1 MARPNYDKP
10 AYFINREAS
19 WLEFNWRVLEEAED
33 ENNPPLER
41 LKFLSIT
48 ASNLDEFF
56 EVRVAGVL
64 QRIEDGHLDYG
75 PDGLLP
81 EQERELIAEKTHEFV
96 EAQYACWNQ
105 RLRPSLAENGIRI
118 LEMQEL
124 DTEASDFV
132 NDFYEREVDPL
143 LTPVTIDPAHPFPR
157 VLNKALCFAFLLR
170 RRRRASSIYMG
181 VVTIPRALPRL
192 LRIPAPAGS
201 LDFVSLGDLIASH
214 AATMVSGAVRRPAR
228 PGAVAGAGGPG
239 AGRGLVHRPVLLLP
253 LLLLPAQLLAE
264 HDLLAGEAGRPVRA
278 PAGVHGVPAVPR
290 GALALR
296 VAGAAELLPRVPLLA
311 GRVLM
316 MKPERGEGG
325 GQSAGTATVPVTRSP
340 PPTCLRSRP
349 RATAHFGGW

>member
-1 MARPNYDKP
+1 VVFTIPWLKLLPQALRAMARPNYDKP

-64 QRIEDGHLDYG
+64 QRIEDGHLDHG
-75 PDGLLP
+75 PDGLMP

-105 RLRPSLAENGIRI
+105 RLRPSLDDSGIRI

-132 NDFYEREVDPL
+132 NDFYDREVDPL

-157 VLNKALCFAFLLR
+157 VLNKWSRFL
-170 RRRRASSIYMG
+170 
-181 VVTIPRALPRL
+181 VP
-192 LRIPAPAGS
+192 
-201 LDFVSLGDLIASH
+201 F
-214 AATMVSGAVRRPAR
+214 
-228 PGAVAGAGGPG
+228 
-239 AGRGLVHRPVLLLP
+239 RGCCAYPV
-253 LLLLPAQLLAE
+253 
-264 HDLLAGEAGRPVRA
+264 
-278 PAGVHGVPAVPR
+278 
-290 GALALR
+290 
-296 VAGAAELLPRVPLLA
+296 
-311 GRVLM
+311 
-316 MKPERGEGG
+316 
-325 GQSAGTATVPVTRSP
+325 
-340 PPTCLRSRP
+340 P
-349 RATAHFGGW
+349 RATLTLSR